1 VQQGG
6 QRTIL
11 AAAATVCLLTSIGL
25 VQPGSAQTDPRG
37 RKHTLHATVEVI
49 NEYAQ
54 SVRVDQEA
62 IAGFSEARSA
72 TYKVDDPAI
81 LKKLDAGDRIVA
93 TIFEKDDTLYDIR
106 VAQIYDVPATMHP
119 ERPK

>member
-1 VQQGG
+1 MPSLR
-6 QRTIL
+6 RTL
-11 AAAATVCLLTSIGL
+11 LLATAAACLIAAIGL
-25 VQPGSAQTDPRG
+25 VQPGSAQTDTRG
-37 RKHTLHATVEVI
+37 RKHTLHATVDVV

-54 SVRVDQEA
+54 SVRVTQEA

-72 TYKVDDPAI
+72 TYKVDDPSI
-81 LKKLDAGDRIVA
+81 LKRLEEGDRIAA

-106 VAQIYDVPATMHP
+106 VAQIYDVPAGMHP